1 MTSRETILARL
12 RAARRPF
19 ADTPPPDDYLPVAP
33 VDDARPAALVEH
45 FVTRAE
51 ALNCTVHRCPDERA
65 ALAAILDVI
74 GTDRQVLCWDFV
86 HIPLPGLEA
95 ALAQAGVA
103 VAPPGDPS
111 VRVGITGADAALAAT
126 GSLVIA
132 SGPGKPRQVSL
143 LPLVHV
149 AVVRAD
155 QIVPHLEAWLA
166 TVRAR
171 GLDAFQAASSTIIIS
186 GPSRTAD
193 IAMELILGMHGP
205 AELHIVV
212 LEDAV
217 RDDHAARAGDAAR

>member
-19 ADTPPPDDYLPVAP
+19 ADVPPPDDHLPVAP
-33 VDDARPAALVEH
+33 VDDERPAALVEH
-45 FVTRAE
+45 FAARAE

-65 ALAAILDVI
+65 ALKAILDVI
-74 GTDRQVLCWDFV
+74 GADRQVLCWDFA

-103 VAPPGDPS
+103 VAPPHDPS

-155 QIVPHLEAWLA
+155 QIVAHLEAWLA

-171 GLDAFQAASSTIIIS
+171 GLDSFQAASSTVIIS

-205 AELHIVV
+205 GELHIVV
-212 LEDAV
+212 LDEAA
-217 RDDHAARAGDAAR
+217 RDDSAAR